1 MRGRSMVAGLG
12 LLVLVGACG
21 GGGADSP
28 SEPSNGN
35 TNSVTVG
42 NNFYSPADVNVG
54 INTTVTWTWA
64 DGATEHSV
72 TFNDNGGSSPRQ
84 SSGTFQRTFAA
95 AGTYTYFCTV
105 HGAGVMHG
113 SVTVAGTPGGG
124 GSGGRGMGGGGG
136 GGGGY
141 GSVTEGK

>member
-1 MRGRSMVAGLG
+1 MLAGIG
-12 LLVLVGACG
+12 LFAMVGACG

-28 SEPSNGN
+28 SEPSSGS

-42 NNFYSPADVNVG
+42 NNFYAPADISVDL
-54 INTTVTWTWA
+54 NTTVTWTWA
-64 DGATEHSV
+64 DGATTHSV
-72 TFNDNGGSSPRQ
+72 TFNDNGGSSPQQ
-84 SSGTFQRTFAA
+84 SSGTFQRTFPA

-105 HGAGVMHG
+105 HGASVMHG

-124 GSGGRGMGGGGG
+124 GAGGSGMGGGGG

-141 GSVTEGK
+141 GSVSEGK